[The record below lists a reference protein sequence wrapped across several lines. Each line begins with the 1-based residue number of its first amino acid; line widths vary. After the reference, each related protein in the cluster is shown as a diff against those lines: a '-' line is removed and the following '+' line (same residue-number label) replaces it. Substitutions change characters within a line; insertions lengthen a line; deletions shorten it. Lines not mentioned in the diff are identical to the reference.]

1 LSSSLDYET
10 AVTELSRLVVPSLAD
25 WCSVDLMDSP
35 DHIENLVVTH
45 VDPQKVELA
54 RELQR
59 RFPPDPKAATGVAN
73 VVRTGQPELYPNIT
87 DEMLR
92 AGIVDEDRLR
102 IARDLGF
109 VSAMAVP
116 LSARGRTFGVITMVS
131 AESKLHYTERD
142 LELAQEMADR
152 AALAIDNAR
161 LFRGEAQARQRME
174 VEASRTSALQAVTAA
189 LGPALSE
196 AKIAEATVVQGI
208 SASGA
213 RAGAIGLLRPSG
225 QIEMVRVE
233 GYEQDGRGYWRSF
246 HVTDPFPLSTAVR
259 EKQPVVI
266 RSRKERDER
275 FPALSHVGEM
285 VDHAMVCL
293 PLMIGDRAI
302 GGLVASFPPGTE
314 FDDARLSFLTALA
327 EQCSQALDRASAYER
342 EQRSRERLDD
352 LSEISRA
359 LASSLEL
366 GQVTSLV
373 VRLGARYLGERVA
386 LYASDESP
394 AISSLAAARRDDDAV
409 AVLEPSIAE
418 EALRLPAVSE
428 LIARVIDTRE
438 LIVVDPDEVS
448 PGAGYDPERS
458 MPPSVPGVVLPL
470 QIAGRFV
477 GALMVAD
484 PDRVAP
490 LSADDRSFAQEVA
503 RRMARAIENSRA
515 YRDRDHVARTLQESL
530 LPPALPE
537 VPGLQIT
544 SVFEP
549 ALDAYEIG
557 GDFYDVFETADGRW
571 AAVIGDVCGKGIEA
585 AALTSLARHTLRG
598 ASRTHRPSRA
608 LRVLNE
614 SLLREELDGKFC
626 TACYLLLD
634 PRPEGVAISL
644 SVAGHPLPQ
653 RVKADG
659 SVESIGS
666 HGTML
671 GVIEDP
677 RLTDVETLLLPG
689 ETLVLFTDG
698 LLGKD
703 DRYPD
708 ERDAL
713 VALLSEA
720 GPAEVSERLRE
731 QIARSTMHRRDD
743 DVAVLTLKATRRSD

>member
-1 LSSSLDYET
+1 
-10 AVTELSRLVVPSLAD
+10 
-25 WCSVDLMDSP
+25 
-35 DHIENLVVTH
+35 
-45 VDPQKVELA
+45 
-54 RELQR
+54 
-59 RFPPDPKAATGVAN
+59 
-73 VVRTGQPELYPNIT
+73 
-87 DEMLR
+87 
-92 AGIVDEDRLR
+92 
-102 IARDLGF
+102 
-109 VSAMAVP
+109 
-116 LSARGRTFGVITMVS
+116 
-131 AESKLHYTERD
+131 
-142 LELAQEMADR
+142 
-152 AALAIDNAR
+152 
-161 LFRGEAQARQRME
+161 
-174 VEASRTSALQAVTAA
+174 
-189 LGPALSE
+189 
-196 AKIAEATVVQGI
+196 
-208 SASGA
+208 
-213 RAGAIGLLRPSG
+213 
-225 QIEMVRVE
+225 
-233 GYEQDGRGYWRSF
+233 
-246 HVTDPFPLSTAVR
+246 
-259 EKQPVVI
+259 
-266 RSRKERDER
+266 
-275 FPALSHVGEM
+275 
-285 VDHAMVCL
+285 
-293 PLMIGDRAI
+293 
-302 GGLVASFPPGTE
+302 
-314 FDDARLSFLTALA
+314 
-327 EQCSQALDRASAYER
+327 
-342 EQRSRERLDD
+342 
-352 LSEISRA
+352 
-359 LASSLEL
+359 
-366 GQVTSLV
+366 
-373 VRLGARYLGERVA
+373 
-386 LYASDESP
+386 
-394 AISSLAAARRDDDAV
+394 
-409 AVLEPSIAE
+409 
-418 EALRLPAVSE
+418 
-428 LIARVIDTRE
+428 VIDTRE

-448 PGAGYDPERS
+448 PGAGDDLERS

-537 VPGLQIT
+537 VPGLQIS

-614 SLLREELDGKFC
+614 ALLREELDGKFC

-713 VALLSEA
+713 AALLSDA

-731 QIARSTMHRRDD
+731 QITRSTMHRRDD